1 MDSIKKVKRMYGAFT
16 NAGIQDFIAYRASF
30 VGFFLGEILMCFVMY
45 FIWKAVYASAGN
57 STFMGFS
64 MVDMM
69 VYIFLTNIA
78 GFLTGTD
85 STYSIAEE
93 IKDGSIIM
101 RLIKPVKVD
110 LSFLFFELGNKVMI
124 ISCVFIPV
132 ILGLEIYRYAMLGYV
147 AFNPVRLILFMFSIS
162 ISYLLA
168 FYLNLIFGYL
178 AFFLLNL
185 WGFNILKESI
195 IKFFSGAIIPLAF
208 FPEVVRNIFEYLP
221 FASLTY
227 TPVMIYMEKYNGST
241 LLLNLGLQLLWLSF
255 FIWLSKLIWKWAE
268 RRLAV
273 QGG

>member
-1 MDSIKKVKRMYGAFT
+1 MNSIKKIKRMYGAFT

-30 VGFFLGEILMCFVMY
+30 VGFFLGEILICFVMY

-132 ILGLEIYRYAMLGYV
+132 ILGLEIYRYVMLGYV

>member
-1 MDSIKKVKRMYGAFT
+1 MNKLKKIKRMYGAFT

-30 VGFFLGEILMCFVMY
+30 LGFFLGEILMCFVMY
-45 FIWKAVYASAGN
+45 FIWKAVYQSSGN
-57 STFMGFS
+57 ETFMGFT

-124 ISCVFIPV
+124 LSCVFIPV
-132 ILGLEIYRYAMLGYV
+132 ILGLEIYRYIVLGYV
-147 AFNPVRLILFMFSIS
+147 AFHPVRLLLFMFSIS

-178 AFFLLNL
+178 AFFLMNL

-195 IKFFSGAIIPLAF
+195 IKFFSGAIIPIAF
-208 FPEVVRNIFEYLP
+208 FPPMVRTIFEYLP

-241 LLLNLGLQLLWLSF
+241 LLLNLGLQLLWLSA
-255 FIWLSKLIWKWAE
+255 FIGFSNLIWKWAE

>member
-1 MDSIKKVKRMYGAFT
+1 MNSIKKLKRMYGAFT

-45 FIWKAVYASAGN
+45 FIWKAVYASTGN

-132 ILGLEIYRYAMLGYV
+132 ILGLEIYRYVMLGYV

-185 WGFNILKESI
+185 WGFNILKESV
-195 IKFFSGAIIPLAF
+195 IKFFSGAIIPIAF
-208 FPEVVRNIFEYLP
+208 FPEVIRNIFEYLP

-241 LLLNLGLQLLWLSF
+241 LMLNLGLQLLWLSV
-255 FIWLSKLIWKWAE
+255 FIMLSKLIWRWAE

>member
-1 MDSIKKVKRMYGAFT
+1 MNSIKKVKRMYGAFT

-30 VGFFLGEILMCFVMY
+30 VGFFLGEILICFVMY

-132 ILGLEIYRYAMLGYV
+132 ILGLEIYRYVMLGYV
-147 AFNPVRLILFMFSIS
+147 AFNPIRLILFMFSIS

>member
-1 MDSIKKVKRMYGAFT
+1 MERIKKIKRMYGAFT

-45 FIWKAVYASAGN
+45 FIWNAVYASTGD

-101 RLIKPVKVD
+101 RLIKPIKVD
-110 LSFLFFELGNKVMI
+110 MSFLFFELGNKVMI
-124 ISCVFIPV
+124 ISCVFVPV
-132 ILGLEIYRYAMLGYV
+132 ILGLEIYRYAVLGYV
-147 AFNPVRLILFMFSIS
+147 AFNPIRLLIFMFSIS

-185 WGFNILKESI
+185 WGFNILKESV
-195 IKFFSGAIIPLAF
+195 IKFFSGAIIPIAF
-208 FPEVVRNIFEYLP
+208 FPGIVRNIFEYLP

-241 LLLNLGLQLLWLSF
+241 LLLNLGLQLLWLSV
-255 FIWLSKLIWKWAE
+255 FIFISKCIWRWAE

>member
-1 MDSIKKVKRMYGAFT
+1 MNWLRKIRRTYGAFT
-16 NAGIQDFIAYRASF
+16 NAGIQDFIAYRANF
-30 VGFFLGEILMCFVMY
+30 LGFFLGEILMCFVMY
-45 FIWKAVYASAGN
+45 FIWKAVYASSGK
-57 STFMGFS
+57 TDFMGFS

-69 VYIFLTNIA
+69 VYVFLTNIA
-78 GFLTGTD
+78 GFITGTD

-110 LSFLFFELGNKVMI
+110 LSFLFFELGNKVMLMT
-124 ISCVFIPV
+124 CVFIPV
-132 ILGLEIYRYAMLGYV
+132 MLGLELYRYFALGYV
-147 AFNPVRLILFMFSIS
+147 AFKISRLILFVISIS

-208 FPEVVRNIFEYLP
+208 FPGPVRAVFSRLP

-227 TPVMIYMEKYNGST
+227 TPVMIYMEKYTGSE
-241 LLLNLGLQLLWLSF
+241 LVINMLMQVMWLAI
-255 FIWLSKLIWKWAE
+255 FILISKLIWIWAE
-268 RRLAV
+268 KRLAV

>member
-1 MDSIKKVKRMYGAFT
+1 MNRLKRIKRMYGAFT

-30 VGFFLGEILMCFVMY
+30 LGFFLGEILMCFVMY
-45 FIWKAVYASAGN
+45 FIWKAVYASTGT

-69 VYIFLTNIA
+69 VYVFLTNIA

-85 STYSIAEE
+85 ATYSIAEE

-110 LSFLFFELGNKVMI
+110 LSFLFFELGNKVMMV
-124 ISCVFIPV
+124 SCVFIPV
-132 ILGLEIYRYAMLGYV
+132 ILGLEIYRYLVLGYV
-147 AFNPVRLILFMFSIS
+147 AFNPLRLILFMVSIS
-162 ISYLLA
+162 VSYLLA

-178 AFFLLNL
+178 AFFLLNV
-185 WGFNILKESI
+185 WGFDILKGSI
-195 IKFFSGAIIPLAF
+195 IKFFSGAVIPIAF
-208 FPEVVRNIFEYLP
+208 FPGIVRTIFEYLP

-241 LLLNLGLQLLWLSF
+241 LLINLGLQ
-255 FIWLSKLIWKWAE
+255 FIWLAVFIKLSDMVWHWAE
-268 RRLAV
+268 KRISV

>member
-1 MDSIKKVKRMYGAFT
+1 MNSIKKIKKTYGAFT
-16 NAGIQDFIAYRASF
+16 NAGIQSFIAYRA
-30 VGFFLGEILMCFVMY
+30 GFFGWFLGEIFMCFVMY
-45 FIWKAVYASAGN
+45 FIWKAVYASGGN

-69 VYIFLTNIA
+69 VYVFLTNIA
-78 GFLTGTD
+78 GFLTATD
-85 STYSIAEE
+85 ATNSVAEE

-124 ISCVFIPV
+124 ISCVFVPV
-132 ILGLEIYRYAMLGYV
+132 ILGLEIYRYVMLGYV
-147 AFNPVRLILFMFSIS
+147 AFNPVRLLLFMFSIS
-162 ISYLLA
+162 ISYFLA
-168 FYLNLIFGYL
+168 FYLNLIFGYM

-195 IKFFSGAIIPLAF
+195 IKFFSGAIIPIAF
-208 FPEVVRNIFEYLP
+208 FPEVIRNIFQYLP

-241 LLLNLGLQLLWLSF
+241 LLLNLGLQLIWLSVF
-255 FIWLSKLIWKWAE
+255 MMLSKLIWRWAE
-268 RRLAV
+268 KRLAV